1 MAGGE
6 WVGLLAG
13 AVLAGAAVCAVLVLP
28 RGRDLFAIAAAVLC
42 LGVSGVS
49 LVLIARA
56 AGRPDTAIAAGF
68 IATAAAIGGFALAA
82 ALVPVWTRP
91 HPGAATPQP
100 GEDNGLVAVVLLAEG
115 EPERYDPSL
124 LTAAFRDLEETDVP
138 VPPEAARMLVYLSEK
153 TRYASIGGSP
163 ARAAARAVAETLAAR
178 LRTKRND
185 IDVLPAWLD
194 PPDRMDDAVA
204 AAAASGYRRIA
215 VVPFGIADSLYL
227 DRAKRSVDD
236 LGLAAAGVRVA
247 YAPPLWSSS
256 AIARAVAGRVL
267 AAVAPAERAT
277 TGVVLVGHG
286 QPWQWDREYPAG
298 SEHETYFAQRVRA
311 LLLEEGFGQELVRIG
326 WLDWQDPGVSEAV
339 RHLLAFGC
347 RHVVVVPAA
356 MPVETLGTL
365 IDLRGSAEEAVL
377 GTAVRLDVLPAWGD
391 RPAVIAAVA
400 EWAGSAIEETA
411 DD

>member
-13 AVLAGAAVCAVLVLP
+13 GVLAGAAICAALFLP
-28 RGRDLFAIAAAVLC
+28 RGRDLLAVAGAVAC
-42 LGVSGVS
+42 LGVAGTS
-49 LVLIARA
+49 LVLIARVT
-56 AGRPDTAIAAGF
+56 GRPDTVIVAGF
-68 IATAAAIGGFALAA
+68 IGTAAAVGGFALAA
-82 ALVPVWTRP
+82 ALVPAWTRP
-91 HPGAATPQP
+91 RPAPARPRP
-100 GEDNGLVAVVLLAEG
+100 GEDSGRIAVVLLAEG

-124 LTAAFRDLEETDVP
+124 LTAAFADLEETDVP
-138 VPPEAARMLVYLSEK
+138 VPPEAARMFVYLSEK
-153 TRYASIGGSP
+153 TRYASVGGSP
-163 ARAAARAVAETLAAR
+163 ARAAARAVADTLGAR
-178 LRTKRND
+178 LRSKRD
-185 IDVLPAWLD
+185 TVDVLPAWLD
-194 PPDRMDDAVA
+194 PPDRLDDTVAAAVA
-204 AAAASGYRRIA
+204 AGYRRIA

-227 DRAKRSVDD
+227 DRAKRSVDE
-236 LGLAAAGVRVA
+236 LGLAAAGVHVA

-267 AAVAPAERAT
+267 AAVVPAERAT

-311 LLLEEGFGQELVRIG
+311 LLLEDGFGSELVRIG

-339 RHLLAFGC
+339 RHLVAFGC
-347 RHVVVVPAA
+347 RRVVVVPAA
-356 MPVETLGTL
+356 MPLETLGTL

-391 RPAVIAAVA
+391 RPAVIATIA
-400 EWAGSAIEETA
+400 EWAQAAIEETA
-411 DD
+411 QG